1 MRKYFLLF
9 GIITLLFTSIS
20 FSQITKQKYSNEDSL
35 LYPPTADYLNEER
48 LSSSAFADSNLT
60 LVGEW
65 PWGQCKAV
73 SVQGNYAFI
82 GNGKLVQTLDIS
94 NPDSPKVMAEY
105 KTGYTVKDIELDDT
119 LAFVC
124 ANGLKILSISDPLN
138 LKFISEVPNTLFA
151 TEVIHTDSFAYVL
164 ESGDPRSVNVS
175 EGKLQSDI
183 EKSSQLPSRFDLIDI
198 SDIKNPYLRSAAGI
212 YADFPLRMAA
222 SNGVIY
228 ITGVNFPFLTIVD
241 ARKPD
246 SVSSR
251 YFTIASYSIA
261 IRDTL
266 LFLSYGWEL
275 AVLSISNPLEPVLLD
290 TAYAGINKIFKSIVV
305 SSGNY
310 VYASNDSGL
319 LVFDISDP
327 SNTSFVKRFKAPK
340 ARTMKLE
347 ESKNRIHMAAT
358 SEYAIVNIMG
368 ADTAYL
374 AGRFLVG
381 GIPYDIA
388 IQGNYAYMA
397 SGRPGL
403 TVLDLSNP
411 IAPSRVGFLDF
422 GKESFTL
429 AVKDNHAYV
438 GAGGLWSIDI
448 SNPQIPIATSYI
460 PSTSYWFADI
470 YVDSNRI
477 YTLDSAVTIYDISNM
492 AEPVVIGNVVV
503 PYPSY
508 RISAKDSILYVV
520 AQDKGLILFNTVDP
534 ANIFESSRIY
544 CWPMGIL
551 VVDSLAFVAT
561 EAGLQVFNV
570 SNPNQPDST
579 GFVATGGTRGGIIN
593 LAYKQNY
600 VYMSYSSLFTI
611 DVSNPYMPK
620 VVGFY
625 SGGYAQ
631 IASHEKYI
639 YGCTEYYLQ
648 YLRNELITSVKER
661 NNATASF
668 QLFQNY
674 PNPFNSSTK
683 ITYTLPASAFTTL
696 KIYNIIGEEI
706 ATLREEQ
713 QHAGRYE
720 FIWNSDG
727 LPSGLYFVRLKSGHF
742 IQTRKLLLIR

>member
-1 MRKYFLLF
+1 KYYDGHILDELSRRP
-9 GIITLLFTSIS
+9 LED
-20 FSQITKQKYSNEDSL
+20 KDSL
-35 LYPPTADYLNEER
+35 FYEHYLREEGFSNST
-48 LSSSAFADSNLT
+48 LTDSNLT

-65 PWGQCKAV
+65 PWGLCRAV
-73 SVQGNYAFI
+73 AVQGNYAFI

-94 NPDSPKVMAEY
+94 NPDSPRVVAEY
-105 KTGYTVKDIELDDT
+105 NTGYTVKDIELDDT

-124 ANGLKILSISDPLN
+124 ASGLKILCISDPLDI
-138 LKFISEVPNTLFA
+138 KFISEVPNTLFA
-151 TEVIHTDSFAYVL
+151 TEVIPADSFAYVL

-175 EGKLQSDI
+175 EGKFQSDT

-241 ARKPD
+241 VRKPD

-266 LFLSYGWEL
+266 LFLSHGWEL

-340 ARTMKLE
+340 ARKMKLE
-347 ESKNRIHMAAT
+347 EDKNRIHIAAT
-358 SEYAIVNIMG
+358 SQYAIVNIMG

-374 AGRFLVG
+374 AGSFIAG

-388 IQGNYAYMA
+388 IQGNYAYIA

-403 TVLDLSNP
+403 TILDLSNP
-411 IAPSRVGFLDF
+411 TAPSRVGVLDF
-422 GKESFTL
+422 GKASFTL

-438 GAGGLWSIDI
+438 GAEGLWSIDI
-448 SNPQIPIATSYI
+448 SNPQMPATTSYI
-460 PSTSYWFADI
+460 PSTSYWFTDI
-470 YVDSNRI
+470 YVDNNRI
-477 YTLDSAVTIYDISNM
+477 YTLDTSVTIYNISNM
-492 AEPVVIGNVVV
+492 AEPVVMGNIVV
-503 PYPSY
+503 PYSSY

-520 AQDKGLILFNTVDP
+520 AQDSGLILFNTADP
-534 ANIFESSRIY
+534 SNIFESSRIY

-551 VVDSLAFVAT
+551 VADSLAFVAT
-561 EAGLQVFNV
+561 LTGLQVFNI
-570 SNPNQPDST
+570 SNPSQPDSI

-600 VYMSYSSLFTI
+600 VYMNYSSLFTI
-611 DVSNPYMPK
+611 DVANPYIPQ

-625 SGGYAQ
+625 GGGGAQ
-631 IASHEKYI
+631 IASYKEYI
-639 YGCTEYYLQ
+639 YVCLDL
-648 YLRNELITSVKER
+648 YLRYIRDELITSVKEKD
-661 NNATASF
+661 NTTTSF
-668 QLFQNY
+668 QLLQNY
-674 PNPFNSSTK
+674 PNPFNLTTK
-683 ITYTLPASAFTTL
+683 IAYTLPASAFTTL
-696 KIYNIIGEEI
+696 KIYNFIGEEI
-706 ATLREEQ
+706 ATLREERQ
-713 QHAGRYE
+713 NAGCYE
-720 FIWNSDG
+720 FIWNSEG
-727 LPSGLYFVRLKSGHF
+727 LPSGLYFVRLTSEYF